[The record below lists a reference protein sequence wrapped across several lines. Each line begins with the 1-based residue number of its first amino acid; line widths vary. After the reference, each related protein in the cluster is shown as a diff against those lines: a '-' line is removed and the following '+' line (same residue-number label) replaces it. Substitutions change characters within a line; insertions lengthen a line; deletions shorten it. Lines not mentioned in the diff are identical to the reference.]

1 MIYPH
6 FFVSLIAGKQDC
18 VIFQESFEEG
28 CLYKLGLNIKLN
40 GKYLEKGRDI
50 CICKSDLCNGGKAL
64 ALLNGTNSL
73 TINHGIFGIFI
84 FSILV
89 YIVYT

>member
-28 CLYKLGLNIKLN
+28 CHYKLGLNIKLN
-40 GKYLEKGRDI
+40 GKYLEDGGDI